1 MSLRP
6 SLTTRPHG
14 RERRPSLRCLFIRE
28 RESGRLEEDKENVKA
43 HRLNRIALVSVFGL
57 TLALPQAAR
66 GQTRVA
72 AAEYIAGD
80 SEVLRLADDTEV
92 LRLAGDTE
100 AYDALRRVSDMLY
113 ARGEALRALQ
123 LREQLGDFAL
133 SNRDAGVAAD
143 AYLDAAW
150 IAHELALQVDSGPK
164 PPFAFG
170 VWSTHKKAYAR
181 GLEADAE
188 RFVRK
193 AAGVVE
199 SGDLSDWQRAGIRR
213 RLEKTLT
220 GANLVWGIGDRQA
233 DQSFVWSSM
242 ARVSRTDSAGLR
254 VRSGLLVRIPLEF
267 GS

>member
-1 MSLRP
+1 M
-6 SLTTRPHG
+6 
-14 RERRPSLRCLFIRE
+14 
-28 RESGRLEEDKENVKA
+28 EEDKENVNA

-57 TLALPQAAR
+57 TLALQPQAAR
-66 GQTRVA
+66 GQTLVA
-72 AAEYIAGD
+72 AAEDIAGD
-80 SEVLRLADDTEV
+80 SEV

-164 PPFAFG
+164 PPVAFG

-188 RFVRK
+188 HLVRK
-193 AAGVVE
+193 AAGVAE
-199 SGDLSDWQRAGIRR
+199 SGDLSDLQLAEIRR

-242 ARVSRTDSAGLR
+242 ARVSSTDSAGLR